1 MAFPGCAAGLDC
13 TETCEVSIPGAC
25 NTCVKIVDEELP
37 LDNVEEGTDGAQN
50 DGNTTTTTEE
60 ATESEDNQAT
70 EDENTN
76 NQEVE
81 DNQEELPGDSTET
94 SETEET
100 ED

>member
-1 MAFPGCAAGLDC
+1 MAFPGCAAGLVC

-50 DGNTTTTTEE
+50 DGNTTTGE

-70 EDENTN
+70 EDENTS
-76 NQEVE
+76 NQGVE
-81 DNQEELPGDSTET
+81 DNQEELPEDSTET